1 MAWRDGAVVN
11 VRIEIVA
18 CGLKLG
24 RSEDSERMG
33 FMLLNWVPG
42 GKIVVLLTNVES
54 SLMMVLLLLN
64 FTSTSRFRSL
74 V

>member
-1 MAWRDGAVVN
+1 VVN